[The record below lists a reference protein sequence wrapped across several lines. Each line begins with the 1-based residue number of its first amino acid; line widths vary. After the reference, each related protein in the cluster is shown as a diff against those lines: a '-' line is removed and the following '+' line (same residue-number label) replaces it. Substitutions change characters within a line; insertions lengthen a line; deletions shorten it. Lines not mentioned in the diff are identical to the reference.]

1 MASIQK
7 DFLAFGGL
15 IAQPQRGGEVCGR
28 LARSPQGSIMDTSE
42 KHLPQNRCKKG
53 ERIQEVTEHRGR
65 TWWEDKS
72 WIITIRQPRY
82 LSALYHLAREQRQQ
96 RQLRGLLVLRIKF
109 LADGRQSCLLAI
121 VLDDRCDGLGMFDN
135 L

>member
-1 MASIQK
+1 
-7 DFLAFGGL
+7 
-15 IAQPQRGGEVCGR
+15 
-28 LARSPQGSIMDTSE
+28 MDTSE

-72 WIITIRQPRY
+72 WMITIRQPRY
-82 LSALYHLAREQRQQ
+82 LPAMYHLAREQRQQ
-96 RQLRGLLVLRIKF
+96 RQLRDLLVLRIKF

>member
-42 KHLPQNRCKKG
+42 KHLHHNRCKKG
-53 ERIQEVTEHRGR
+53 RGFR
-65 TWWEDKS
+65 KL
-72 WIITIRQPRY
+72 
-82 LSALYHLAREQRQQ
+82 LS
-96 RQLRGLLVLRIKF
+96 
-109 LADGRQSCLLAI
+109 I
-121 VLDDRCDGLGMFDN
+121 VAGLGGKTS
-135 L
+135 LG